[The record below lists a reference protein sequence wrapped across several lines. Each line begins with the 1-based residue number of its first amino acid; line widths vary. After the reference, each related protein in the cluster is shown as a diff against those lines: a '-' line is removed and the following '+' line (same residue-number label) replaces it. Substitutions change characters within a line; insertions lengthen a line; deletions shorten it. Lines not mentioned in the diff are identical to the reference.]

1 MHGYVCIHTD
11 TQDTL
16 SVETYNIIEIKI
28 FNNFFKKKS
37 PLTLRMTPSTSQFI
51 FNKKKPLIEPIIF

>member
-1 MHGYVCIHTD
+1 MAMCAD

-51 FNKKKPLIEPIIF
+51 FNKK